1 MGRPFLDAV
10 ENAGVIPMMRAWLL
24 RTTKRQY

>member
-10 ENAGVIPMMRAWLL
+10 ENAGVISMMRAWLL